1 MAEQLG
7 SGTVPPVAQVT
18 SLAQEVL
25 HAKGM
30 AKRKKKNKHFSKAPP

>member
-30 AKRKKKNKHFSKAPP
+30 AKRKKKKQTFF